1 MTASVRTRPGTKSG
15 EPTCAQFKQE
25 TTGAEGGKLKGA
37 RVDARR
43 HHLAATRFS
52 EVGHGTELWR
62 EEDGGE
68 EAAVECLNAFAGAFF
83 VSVSDR

>member
-1 MTASVRTRPGTKSG
+1 M
-15 EPTCAQFKQE
+15 
-25 TTGAEGGKLKGA
+25 AEA
-37 RVDARR
+37 RVDGRQQ
-43 HHLAATRFS
+43 HLAATRFS

>member
-1 MTASVRTRPGTKSG
+1 M
-15 EPTCAQFKQE
+15 EE
-25 TTGAEGGKLKGA
+25 A
-37 RVDARR
+37 RVDGRQQ
-43 HHLAATRFS
+43 HLAATRFS

-83 VSVSDR
+83 VSVSDRQ

>member
-1 MTASVRTRPGTKSG
+1 MTASVRARPGTKSG
-15 EPTCAQFKQE
+15 EPTRAQYKQD
-25 TTGAEGGKLKGA
+25 TTGEEGGQLRGA

-43 HHLAATRFS
+43 QHLAAARFS
-52 EVGHGTELWR
+52 EVSHGTELWR